1 MSLKILR
8 NSWFFIV
15 FIFIVACG
23 TNKSPNTTATDSPSR
38 LPFFGEPSILSR
50 EENGVFII
58 DTVYPTIPNFSFLNQ
73 DGHLITQDDV
83 KGKIYV
89 ADFFFTTCPTICP
102 VMKSQMLRVYEAF
115 ANEPRLVILSH
126 SIDPEHDSVPVLK
139 EYAERLQVSAPRW
152 NFLTGNK
159 DSIYTIAE
167 AYMASA
173 AEDPTAP
180 GGFIHSGAFILVDH
194 NRFIRGYYDGTK
206 PEDVDQLIKDI
217 PILLREVSQP

>member
-1 MSLKILR
+1 MNLKIFQ
-8 NSWFFIV
+8 NSWFSILLLL
-15 FIFIVACG
+15 IACG
-23 TNKSPNTTATDSPSR
+23 PSKSHKSSRNDSPSR

-50 EENGVFII
+50 EENGVLII
-58 DTVYPTIPNFSFLNQ
+58 DTVYPTIPNFSFRNQ
-73 DGHLITQDDV
+73 EGKLITQEDI

-102 VMKSQMLRVYEAF
+102 IMKSQMLRVYETF
-115 ANEPRLVILSH
+115 LNEPRLVILSH
-126 SIDPEHDSVPVLK
+126 SIDPEHDSVSVLK
-139 EYAERLQVSAPRW
+139 EYADRLQVAAPRW

-159 DSIYTIAE
+159 DSIYTLAE

-180 GGFIHSGAFILVDH
+180 GGFIHSGAFILIDH

-206 PEDVDQLIKDI
+206 PEEVDQLIKDI
-217 PILLREVSQP
+217 PILLREVSEP